1 QRPSDRLPLRGDG
14 SVARRRAPLPR
25 ARLRGRPHD
34 RAAPAGRRAPDR
46 GGRQRELRRDGSRA
60 LPGGRGRAGALRGI
74 RLGGALRRG
83 RARPRARARRR
94 SGARAPARAPP
105 ARAGRPGAR
114 QRPERALA
122 PPPGRLRPRPAA
134 RADRPERGRPADR
147 PPSRLHPR
155 SARRGRPGRGARAGG
170 RDRRLPEAPL
180 ERADRGDL
188 GPGAD
193 GRVLRARQALPRA
206 LRRAPR
212 GRGRGAPVLRAG
224 VVGAGSMGGNHAR
237 VYAALTGGCELA
249 GVYDLDPERARAV
262 ARRWGGRA
270 YATLEELLD
279 AVDVVSIASP
289 TSCHFEHVRDAL
301 ARGVHVLVEKP
312 AAATAGEALRLL
324 ELARTAPGRPV
335 VQVGHIEEFNPAVA
349 EARKLLADEE
359 LIGISAQRLS
369 PFDGR
374 IQDVDVV
381 QDLMLHDVHVA
392 LSLVGAQPTAVRAAG
407 RSVHGAG
414 TVYDAA
420 TP

>member
-1 QRPSDRLPLRGDG
+1 M
-14 SVARRRAPLPR
+14 
-25 ARLRGRPHD
+25 
-34 RAAPAGRRAPDR
+34 
-46 GGRQRELRRDGSRA
+46 
-60 LPGGRGRAGALRGI
+60 
-74 RLGGALRRG
+74 
-83 RARPRARARRR
+83 
-94 SGARAPARAPP
+94 
-105 ARAGRPGAR
+105 
-114 QRPERALA
+114 
-122 PPPGRLRPRPAA
+122 
-134 RADRPERGRPADR
+134 
-147 PPSRLHPR
+147 
-155 SARRGRPGRGARAGG
+155 
-170 RDRRLPEAPL
+170 
-180 ERADRGDL
+180 
-188 GPGAD
+188 
-193 GRVLRARQALPRA
+193 
-206 LRRAPR
+206 
-212 GRGRGAPVLRAG
+212 LRAG

-414 TVYDAA
+414 TDYAAA
-420 TP
+420 TLVFGDATVVSLSASRVTQEKVRTLSATTRRAYVTVDYLQRTIAASRWTNLSVDVGDGRAYRQESVVERVFVPIEEPLVAEIAAFLGCVRTGTPPRVTLETAIGCLQVVDRIRHEIARDARVEAAVAA